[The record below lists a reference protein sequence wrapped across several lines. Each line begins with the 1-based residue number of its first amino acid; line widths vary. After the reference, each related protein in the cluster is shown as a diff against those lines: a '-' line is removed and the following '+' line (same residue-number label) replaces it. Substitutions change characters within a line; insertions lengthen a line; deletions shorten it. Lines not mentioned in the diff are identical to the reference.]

1 MKKYILIQ
9 KESNTPWKEYKEE
22 FDTLQDAQERMH
34 QMYRDV
40 AINGAELIEAAGYK
54 DTEAYAEFE
63 DHNVVS
69 WSIEEYEG

>member
-1 MKKYILIQ
+1 
-9 KESNTPWKEYKEE
+9 
-22 FDTLQDAQERMH
+22 MH
-34 QMYRDV
+34 QMYHDV